1 MGLPWHRFCRALGG
15 KILMIHPGKAIT
27 VRRVLSMCLLL
38 AMLGLAG
45 AILLPLMMGL
55 AFK

>member
-1 MGLPWHRFCRALGG
+1 LFQELDQAARGR
-15 KILMIHPGKAIT
+15 KILKSHLVEVTT
-27 VRRVLSMCLLL
+27 VRRVLSICWLL

>member
-1 MGLPWHRFCRALGG
+1 VLFQELDQAARGRT
-15 KILMIHPGKAIT
+15 ILRIHPAEVT
-27 VRRVLSMCLLL
+27 AVRRILSVCLLL